1 MHAGDDQCKHGAD
14 AEDTVQVVCLWSLYS
29 FLLFQ
34 PLHNHEQHQRAA
46 KGRQRRDLKPAQG
59 WRPSARSLMRRTT
72 TTAVNIHKGFNNQ
85 QQSSEDSA
93 GKNIYPPKCKS
104 GQTVADIL

>member
-14 AEDTVQVVCLWSLYS
+14 AEDTVQVVCLWSLYL

-46 KGRQRRDLKPAQG
+46 KGRQRRDFKPAQG
-59 WRPSARSLMRRTT
+59 WNETISMKLDEKDDDYCCEYSQR
-72 TTAVNIHKGFNNQ
+72 VQ
-85 QQSSEDSA
+85 
-93 GKNIYPPKCKS
+93 
-104 GQTVADIL
+104 